1 MKTMVVVKLKYTLV
15 VGVLACLLVCMTMTA
30 TKKCVGEHGY
40 LRSSSDN
47 NQDEQW
53 KIKRRKL
60 IEKGEWDEDDDIV
73 GAGDLPFHLQDDD
86 LTRIEEDESETYLE
100 RYNDGLKEHYV
111 EIEEETKEKEKGIV
125 YSDSAGGKESNTTE
139 EEDQAAKPLRPPP
152 PPPLPS
158 VENATESSVKEPQVV
173 VDIASN
179 KQNNTVGEVKTIHET
194 TNQNHS
200 TSSKHISKHEN
211 NKHQHTQSEAK
222 PADTIFDDLLRGF
235 TFAATFCTLIT
246 CVYKLCWYTCV
257 KCGIFPDERV
267 MKARWRRYRLKKKR
281 NYGDSNVVPPLDT
294 RKWAEWSAKR
304 GRVNGEIWDSGLED
318 IENNLGSLDG
328 DDGSASGAIM
338 FDNSGIEMA
347 EWEESNDGNDSGS
360 EILEYGEGDELEDK
374 RHDERLFDAD
384 DDGRGVEKEA
394 NKFFGN
400 QEQNNSKKLPKL
412 QKPDKS
418 EMDLKPTPLCVKK
431 EELPSI
437 SLNASFDALDPP
449 SGEMEH
455 HPMKD
460 NSAANNSSPSTA
472 AKEFLLKAAR
482 SDQAVSDM
490 NGDIAQDSSNG
501 QNNGLNNSFVA
512 DDRGYD
518 EDADLL
524 GLRSDS
530 PPPLDLEEIEKK
542 LVENM
547 NNAKF
552 Y

>member
-1 MKTMVVVKLKYTLV
+1 MALVKLKYTLV
-15 VGVLACLLVCMTMTA
+15 VGMLACLLISMTV
-30 TKKCVGEHGY
+30 TKMCVGEHGY
-40 LRSSSDN
+40 LRSYSDN
-47 NQDEQW
+47 NQYEQW

-60 IEKGEWDEDDDIV
+60 IEKGEWDEDDDIA
-73 GAGDLPFHLQDDD
+73 GAGDLPFHVQDDD

-100 RYNDGLKEHYV
+100 RYNDGLKEHNV

-125 YSDSAGGKESNTTE
+125 YSDSVGEKESNNTE
-139 EEDQAAKPLRPPP
+139 EEDQADRPPP

-158 VENATESSVKEPQVV
+158 VENATESSAKEPQVV
-173 VDIASN
+173 VDIASD
-179 KQNNTVGEVKTIHET
+179 KQNITVDEVERIHET
-194 TNQNHS
+194 TTIQSHS
-200 TSSKHISKHEN
+200 TNSKHSSKHEN

-235 TFAATFCTLIT
+235 TFAATFCVLIT

-318 IENNLGSLDG
+318 IENNLGSHDG
-328 DDGSASGAIM
+328 DDGSASGAII

-412 QKPDKS
+412 KATKQKPDKS
-418 EMDLKPTPLCVKK
+418 EMDLKATPTLGEKK

-437 SLNASFDALDPP
+437 SFNASFDALDPP
-449 SGEMEH
+449 SGEIENH
-455 HPMKD
+455 SNSNVD
-460 NSAANNSSPSTA
+460 NSSSSSA
-472 AKEFLLKAAR
+472 AKEFLLEAAI
-482 SDQAVSDM
+482 SDQANPDE
-490 NGDIAQDSSNG
+490 NGDTAQESSNE

-518 EDADLL
+518 VDADLL

-530 PPPLDLEEIEKK
+530 PPPLDLKEIEQK

>member
-1 MKTMVVVKLKYTLV
+1 MVVVKLKYTLIISSI
-15 VGVLACLLVCMTMTA
+15 LACLLICMTVTN
-30 TKKCVGEHGY
+30 KCVGEHYGY
-40 LRSSSDN
+40 LRSSHDN
-47 NQDEQW
+47 NQYEQW

-60 IEKGEWDEDDDIV
+60 IEKGEWDEDDDIA
-73 GAGDLPFHLQDDD
+73 GAGDLPFHVQDDD

-100 RYNDGLKEHYV
+100 RYNNGLKEHNV

-125 YSDSAGGKESNTTE
+125 YSDSVGEKESNTTE
-139 EEDQAAKPLRPPP
+139 EEDQAAEPLRPPP

-158 VENATESSVKEPQVV
+158 VENATESSVKEESQV

-179 KQNNTVGEVKTIHET
+179 KQNNTVDEVKTIHET
-194 TNQNHS
+194 TNQSHS
-200 TSSKHISKHEN
+200 TNSKHISKHEN
-211 NKHQHTQSEAK
+211 NRHQHTQSEAK

-235 TFAATFCTLIT
+235 TFAATFCVLIT

-267 MKARWRRYRLKKKR
+267 MKARWRRHRLKKKR

-328 DDGSASGAIM
+328 DDASASGAII

-347 EWEESNDGNDSGS
+347 DWEESNDGNDSGS

-400 QEQNNSKKLPKL
+400 QEQNNSKKLPKMKATK

-418 EMDLKPTPLCVKK
+418 EMDLKPTPLGVKK

-437 SLNASFDALDPP
+437 SFNASFDALDPP
-449 SGEMEH
+449 SGEIEH
-455 HPMKD
+455 HSTKDSIFD
-460 NSAANNSSPSTA
+460 NSSSSSA
-472 AKEFLLKAAR
+472 AKEFLLEAAS
-482 SDQAVSDM
+482 SDQAVPEE
-490 NGDIAQDSSNG
+490 NGDIAPDSSNE

-518 EDADLL
+518 VDADLL